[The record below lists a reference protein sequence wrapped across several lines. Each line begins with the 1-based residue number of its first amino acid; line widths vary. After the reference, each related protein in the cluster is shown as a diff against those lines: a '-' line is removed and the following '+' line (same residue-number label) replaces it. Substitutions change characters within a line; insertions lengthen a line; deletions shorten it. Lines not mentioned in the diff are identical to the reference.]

1 MFLTGGG
8 AILGVGIVTLDLVNQ
23 VESYPV
29 EDAEIRAL
37 SQRRTRGGNVAN
49 SLGVL
54 SQLGHVCRWIGTLA
68 DDDASRW
75 VCTDF
80 ARQGIDTSDAVVH
93 PGGATPTSYITLSR
107 ATGSR
112 TIVHHRDLPEL
123 DEVAFARVSLEGV
136 GWVHFEGRNPVATG
150 RMIDRVRRLAPGIR
164 VSLELEKPRD
174 GIEVLLDRPDLIL
187 AGRAYAE
194 ALGFD
199 APDAFVADLMSRTQ
213 ARLCVAAWGA
223 AGATLAVRDGAI
235 VHVPAEPPPRVLDTL
250 AAGDTFNAGVIDAL
264 MRGLEPRTAV
274 EQAVRL
280 AGFKCGRIGLDG
292 LVEEAR
298 RAGLVLV

>member
-23 VESYPV
+23 VDSYPV

-54 SQLGHVCRWIGTLA
+54 SQLGHVCRWVGTLA

-80 ARQGIDTSDAVVH
+80 ARQDIDTSDAVVH

-123 DEVAFARVSLEGV
+123 DEKAFARVPLEGV

-150 RMIDRVRRLAPGIR
+150 CMMDRVRRFAPGIR

-213 ARLCVAAWGA
+213 AQLCVAAWGA

-250 AAGDTFNAGVIDAL
+250 AAGDTFNAGVIHAL

-274 EQAVRL
+274 GQAVRL

>member
-1 MFLTGGG
+1 MFPTGGG

-23 VESYPV
+23 VETYPV

-54 SQLGHVCRWIGTLA
+54 SQLGHVCRWVGTLA
-68 DDDASRW
+68 DDDASCW
-75 VCTDF
+75 VRTDF
-80 ARQGIDTSDAVVH
+80 ARQGIDTVHAVVH
-93 PGGATPTSYITLSR
+93 PGGATPTSYIALSR

-123 DEVAFARVSLEGV
+123 DADAFARVPLDGL
-136 GWVHFEGRNPVATG
+136 GWVHFEGRNPAETG

-164 VSLELEKPRD
+164 VSLELEKRRD

-187 AGRAYAE
+187 AGRTYAE
-194 ALGFD
+194 ALGF
-199 APDAFVADLMSRTQ
+199 ASPDAFLVDLMSRTR

-235 VHVPAEPPPRVLDTL
+235 AHVPAVSPPRVLDTL

-264 MRGLEPRTAV
+264 MRGLEPCAAV
-274 EQAVRL
+274 ERAVRL
-280 AGFKCGRIGLDG
+280 AGFKCGRVGLDG

-298 RAGLVLV
+298 RAGLVLA